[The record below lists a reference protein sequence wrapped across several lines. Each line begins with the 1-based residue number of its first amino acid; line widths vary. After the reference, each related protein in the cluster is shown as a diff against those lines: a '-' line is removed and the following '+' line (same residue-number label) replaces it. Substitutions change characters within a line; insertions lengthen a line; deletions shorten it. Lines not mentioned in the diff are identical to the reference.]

1 MSKDKVV
8 SLESPEENA
17 DVLSGLLRSGA
28 RELIAKAVQSSLAEF
43 LSRSQDMTDNEGVQL
58 VVRNGYLP

>member
-8 SLESPEENA
+8 SLESPEGNA

-28 RELIAKAVQSSLAEF
+28 RELIAKAVQSALAEF
-43 LSRSQDMTDNEGVQL
+43 LSRCQDMTDNEGVQL
-58 VVRNGYLP
+58 VVRNCYLP